1 MHESLM
7 KNNEFMIQK
16 ADKGNTVVLIN
27 RADYIFKMKL
37 ILKDTSNFEK
47 TEIMRVKCSTFR
59 YLSPK

>member
-1 MHESLM
+1 
-7 KNNEFMIQK
+7 MIQK
-16 ADKGNTVVLIN
+16 ADKGNTVALIN

-47 TEIMRVKCSTFR
+47 IEIMRVKCSTFR

>member
-1 MHESLM
+1 M
-7 KNNEFMIQK
+7 KNNELMIQK
-16 ADKGNTVVLIN
+16 ADKGNTVELIY

-47 TEIMRVKCSTFR
+47 IGIMRVKCSTFR

>member
-1 MHESLM
+1 
-7 KNNEFMIQK
+7 MIQK
-16 ADKGNTVVLIN
+16 ADKGNTVELIN

-47 TEIMRVKCSTFR
+47 IGIMRVKCSTFR